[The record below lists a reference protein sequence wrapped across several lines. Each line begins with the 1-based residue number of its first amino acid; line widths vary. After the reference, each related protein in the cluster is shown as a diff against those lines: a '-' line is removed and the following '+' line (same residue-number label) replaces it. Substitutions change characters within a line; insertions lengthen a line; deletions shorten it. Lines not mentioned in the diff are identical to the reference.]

1 MKLLDLKCS
10 ICGETDHAH
19 NAKYCHVCA
28 GKLTT
33 TKNKRLNYRITAI
46 LVTVRACFANARD
59 DGITEIVNRCVDD
72 VVGFVKTIFNRIS
85 TMLAKAQTSFAETWS
100 SITED
105 VHSKSRRIK
114 IIVERL
120 RAFVMTTFAKAGDSI
135 VDAWNRVCESVSD
148 TVGWIANKL
157 GRNGDS

>member
-1 MKLLDLKCS
+1 MKCTNPN
-10 ICGETDHAH
+10 CGETDHAY
-19 NAKYCHVCA
+19 NAKYCHVCG
-28 GKLTT
+28 GKLTI

-46 LVTVRACFANARD
+46 LVTVREYFANTRD
-59 DGITEIVNRCVDD
+59 DGITDIVNLCVDGI
-72 VVGFVKTIFNRIS
+72 VGFVKTIFNRIS
-85 TMLAKAQTSFAETWS
+85 TMLAKAQTFFAETWS

-105 VHSKSRRIK
+105 VHSRSRRIK

-157 GRNGDS
+157 GRR